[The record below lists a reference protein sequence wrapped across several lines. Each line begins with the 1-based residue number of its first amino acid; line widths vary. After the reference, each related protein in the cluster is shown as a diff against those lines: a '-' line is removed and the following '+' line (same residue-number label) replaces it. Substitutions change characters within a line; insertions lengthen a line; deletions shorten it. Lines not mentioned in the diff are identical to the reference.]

1 MNKARRTSLRKL
13 AIQLN
18 EINEELV
25 NIYSDEEEYFVN
37 IPESLKNSERAHQSE
52 EAISI
57 LQDSSSLIEE
67 VINNIDDVTSCWL
80 SLL

>member
-13 AIQLN
+13 AIKLH
-18 EINEELV
+18 EINEELE
-25 NIYSDEEEYFVN
+25 NIYCDEEEYFDN
-37 IPESLKNSERAHQSE
+37 IPESLKNSEQATQSE

-67 VINNIDDVTSCWL
+67 VINNIDDVTSC
-80 SLL
+80 

>member
-25 NIYSDEEEYFVN
+25 SIYCDEEEYFVN
-37 IPESLKNSERAHQSE
+37 IPESLKNSERATQSE

-67 VINNIDDVTSCWL
+67 VINNIDDVISC
-80 SLL
+80 

>member
-13 AIQLN
+13 AIKLH
-18 EINEELV
+18 EINEELE
-25 NIYSDEEEYFVN
+25 NIYCDEEEYFDN
-37 IPESLKNSERAHQSE
+37 IPESLKNSERATQSE

-67 VINNIDDVTSCWL
+67 VINNIDDVTSC
-80 SLL
+80 

>member
-13 AIQLN
+13 AIKLH
-18 EINEELV
+18 EINEELE
-25 NIYSDEEEYFVN
+25 NIYCDEEEYFDN
-37 IPESLKNSERAHQSE
+37 IPESLKNSERATQSE

>member
-25 NIYSDEEEYFVN
+25 NIYCDEEEYFVN
-37 IPESLKNSERAHQSE
+37 IPESLKNSERATQSE